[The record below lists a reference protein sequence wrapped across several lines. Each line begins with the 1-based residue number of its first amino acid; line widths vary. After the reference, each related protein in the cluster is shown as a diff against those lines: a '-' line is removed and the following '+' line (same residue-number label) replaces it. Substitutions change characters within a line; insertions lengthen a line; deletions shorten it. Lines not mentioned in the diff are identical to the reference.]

1 MVLDYDRKGPE
12 HRKKE
17 ASSDCA
23 SLREKISLL
32 EQVQGTD
39 WSVLHVTRAVVRT
52 HVATGSVGPHPH

>member
-12 HRKKE
+12 YRKKE
-17 ASSDCA
+17 ASGDCA
-23 SLREKISLL
+23 SLREKSSLL

-39 WSVLHVTRAVVRT
+39 WSVLHVARAVVRT